1 MNALD
6 QIVNSI
12 NKDYKSSI
20 IQVGAAQAYVEKIQ
34 FSSPRVNFMT
44 YGGIPV
50 GKATEFFGPEGG
62 GKTTAAMDVVGQA
75 QKKAKREWD
84 AEYAEVSA
92 ELETLLE
99 KNNKSD
105 KDRIKKLTAH
115 QAQLEE
121 DGPRKAV
128 YVDAENTLDT
138 DWAEKNGV
146 DVDALYLVRPDDQTA
161 EQVLQLIIDLIKS
174 NQVCILVLDS
184 VPMLVSQQLYD
195 ETLEKKSYGGIA
207 APLTEF
213 SKRVS
218 PLLSKAHTALV
229 LINQVREDF
238 DNPYNQYQTPGG
250 KALKHLFALRI
261 FCRKGTYLDHNNAEV
276 PNSKAVNPHGNKAE
290 LKIVKTKVC
299 KPDRLTGF
307 HTINY
312 AKGIDVLNDTI
323 ELAIEF
329 NFIAKAG
336 AWFTFLEPDGSGE
349 IMDNGEGSPLK
360 FQGRASVVNY
370 LEDDVELFEELYEA
384 VNLMIMNDG
393 APTEEEKTAKKADE
407 LDGNWA
413 ISK

>member
-6 QIVNSI
+6 QIVNGI
-12 NKDYKSSI
+12 NKDYKSNI

-146 DVDALYLVRPDDQTA
+146 DVDELYLVRPDDQTA

-229 LINQVREDF
+229 LINQV
-238 DNPYNQYQTPGG
+238 QV
-250 KALKHLFALRI
+250 
-261 FCRKGTYLDHNNAEV
+261 V
-276 PNSKAVNPHGNKAE
+276 P
-290 LKIVKTKVC
+290 LM
-299 KPDRLTGF
+299 R
-307 HTINY
+307 
-312 AKGIDVLNDTI
+312 
-323 ELAIEF
+323 AI
-329 NFIAKAG
+329 A
-336 AWFTFLEPDGSGE
+336 
-349 IMDNGEGSPLK
+349 
-360 FQGRASVVNY
+360 
-370 LEDDVELFEELYEA
+370 
-384 VNLMIMNDG
+384 
-393 APTEEEKTAKKADE
+393 
-407 LDGNWA
+407 
-413 ISK
+413 